1 MTNFAAIKNKYET
14 KMKNLFLLLTIW
26 LTASNLQAAQPTDTL
41 TWRIKS
47 MRCEDCAHKVNN
59 ALRKNPAIDG
69 VSFDLEKRT
78 VTIAYDGTR
87 TCPDSIVN
95 NLRGTRYKP
104 SPYDPT
110 EVIHRGIGLQM
121 ADMHCQNCA
130 NRIMKRLSEVEGVDS
145 IAPHVDKH
153 YVFFRYDANKTT
165 KATIR
170 EILQGMGFTPLKA
183 ERLCDVF
190 DHAVEELLR
199 RFGINEHH
207 GIERVVLQPVAAV
220 DDFPFFHRDE
230 TERINRAAFFLKEAL
245 KFIDIDYFLRKVT
258 IMPFHRLYYPD
269 SKRIRQRRFQLF
281 VFFRVRSCIN

>member
-170 EILQGMGFTPLKA
+170 EILQGMGFTPVNYYTSKDISFAYFLIP
-183 ERLCDVF
+183 EDT
-190 DHAVEELLR
+190 DVEEA
-199 RFGINEHH
+199 
-207 GIERVVLQPVAAV
+207 IEMALSLEAV
-220 DDFPFFHRDE
+220 DDANANKQKHSLAITYANKYT
-230 TERINRAAFFLKEAL
+230 TEEKLLEGLRSAGIKATLPAPHTCKE
-245 KFIDIDYFLRKVT
+245 
-258 IMPFHRLYYPD
+258 
-269 SKRIRQRRFQLF
+269 
-281 VFFRVRSCIN
+281 